1 MTEQFHGRICLRET
15 HTIPWGGMYK
25 TAHNSLCDKTKN
37 NLYVRKRINAHI
49 VIYSYNGISDS
60 YDNE

>member
-1 MTEQFHGRICLRET
+1 MAGYALEKLTQYHEEACTRLLIIVCVT
-15 HTIPWGGMYK
+15 
-25 TAHNSLCDKTKN
+25 KTKN